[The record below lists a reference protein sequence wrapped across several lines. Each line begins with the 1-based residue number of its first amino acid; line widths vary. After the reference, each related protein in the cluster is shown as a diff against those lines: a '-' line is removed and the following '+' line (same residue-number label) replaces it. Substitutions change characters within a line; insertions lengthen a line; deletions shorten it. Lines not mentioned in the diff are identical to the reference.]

1 MSLASDYKTRA
12 IAFKIANAE
21 AQKDRVRQLIGALA
35 TEAERRVDGERIVNE
50 EGKVI
55 DEGGWGA
62 AYLHLDLTSTNQETI
77 EAVSSKYGQEYLR
90 EPDRGFSVE
99 VLGNAII
106 IRWASQA
113 EIDEAVEAAM
123 NPPPVE
129 PEPEQEPAKK

>member
-12 IAFKIANAE
+12 IAFKIAQAK
-21 AQKDRVRQLIGALA
+21 AQQVRVRQLIGALA
-35 TEAERRVDGERIVNE
+35 TEAERRVDGE
-50 EGKVI
+50 
-55 DEGGWGA
+55 GGWGA
-62 AYLHLDLTSTNQETI
+62 AYLHLDLTSVNQETI
-77 EAVSSKYGQEYLR
+77 DAVSSKYGQEYLKQA
-90 EPDRGFSVE
+90 DLGFQVE